1 MLKKKYAIVK
11 RTEEKEEFI
20 GTVDAESFEKAE
32 AVANRQYA
40 KEKQSMKTDDAWLVI
55 ELAGDIVFDA
65 EGRVVNTSGNM
76 NMYYKF

>member
-1 MLKKKYAIVK
+1 MLKQKYAIVK
-11 RTEEKEEFI
+11 RMGEKEEFI
-20 GTVDAESFEKAE
+20 GIVEAKSFEKA
-32 AVANRQYA
+32 AVVANRQYA
-40 KEKQSMKTDDAWLVI
+40 KEKNSMKTGDAWLII